1 MSQTKFNWIDQSWFD
16 TEEVVA
22 EYDAKTLFLALIT
35 ADKGK
40 EDVVRLYGDDFYRMF
55 GRKLSFEK
63 HGLPLLQAKAI
74 IDAGGELLVKR
85 FVADDATLSN
95 VIIVAKVEK
104 KSTQRTNPEG
114 ELLYVDASTGE
125 ETTTS
130 EGNLPLNDDSAVIK
144 YELQSAENAK
154 SVDDVYDAAAALLN
168 EEDGVFPI
176 LVVADIGRNAD
187 LKRIAIRPDYDTSK
201 SLGYMIY
208 TLYEYENTVNEEKI
222 NAIFNPSVI
231 YKNKYYTPT
240 RNSMEEL
247 VLDVVPGAYEAYAK
261 KVAEFSGIDYDTL
274 INMDL
279 IFGKNLKGVALDNL
293 TIDAEGAD
301 LSYQY
306 GIELKNGSD
315 GTTFGDTPKTSPAL
329 ATAMVD
335 FINNNEEIYDR
346 DVHKIAMVVDADYPL
361 SVKEA
366 LVNFVNFREDCVF
379 LRDFGMDVF
388 KFSDA
393 MEVYTKYTTSR
404 FVSDYITTYQIFDPY
419 TDRRIRVGML
429 HGMIPAIIE
438 HFQTSPA
445 TPLAGI
451 VNGFT
456 ITEAIEGTVNYI
468 PRETPA
474 VNQKDELEDAHINYA
489 TYYEYGGPLVVDS
502 LFTSQERMSQLSY
515 VNNVIAIQ
523 EVMRAVRTECPKNR
537 FRFSTTDDFTEYQ
550 EAVNTVLANFKSSFK
565 TLQLVYT
572 EDKLK
577 VAQKIFYAAI
587 KFQFHNWAD
596 TEIFDLYALPSDDE
610 IE

>member
-22 EYDAKTLFLALIT
+22 TYDAKTLFFAMLT
-35 ADKGK
+35 ADKGS
-40 EDVVRLYGDDFYRMF
+40 EEVVRLDGDNFYRMF
-55 GRKLSFEK
+55 GRKLSFDK

-85 FVADDATLSN
+85 FVAEDATLSN

-104 KSTQRTNPEG
+104 KSTQRTNAEG
-114 ELLYVDASTGE
+114 EPLYVDASTGE
-125 ETTTS
+125 ETTVA
-130 EGNLPLNDDSAVIK
+130 EGNLPLNDESAVIK

-154 SVDDVYDAAAALLN
+154 TIDDVYDAAAALLD
-168 EEDGVFPI
+168 EEGGVFPI
-176 LVVADIGRNAD
+176 LIAADIGRNAD
-187 LKRIAIRPDYDTSK
+187 CKRIAIKADYDTSK
-201 SLGYMIY
+201 SLGYTMY
-208 TLYEYENTVNEEKI
+208 TLYEYENTTNEEKI
-222 NAIFNPSVI
+222 NAIFNPSII
-231 YKNKYYTPT
+231 YKNKSYTPT

-247 VLDVVPGAYEAYAK
+247 DLDVVPGAYEAFAK
-261 KVAEFSGIDYDTL
+261 KVAEYSGIDYDTM

-279 IFGKNLKGVALDNL
+279 IFGKNLKGNNL
-293 TIDAEGAD
+293 TGVTIDAEGAD

-315 GTTFGDTPKTSPAL
+315 GTAFGDIPKTSTAL
-329 ATAMVD
+329 AEAMVD
-335 FINNNEEIYDR
+335 FIKNNDEIYDR
-346 DVHKIAMVVDADYPL
+346 DIHKIAMVIDADYPAT
-361 SVKEA
+361 VKEA
-366 LVNFVNFREDCVF
+366 LVEFVNFREDCVF

-388 KFSDA
+388 RFKDA
-393 MEVYTKYTTSR
+393 LNMYETYSKSR

-456 ITEAIEGTVNYI
+456 ITEAIEGTVNYV

-537 FRFSTTDDFTEYQ
+537 FRFSTSDDFSEYQ
-550 EAVNTVLANFKSSFK
+550 EAVNTVLTNFKSSFK

-572 EDKLK
+572 EDRLK
-577 VAQKIFYAAI
+577 AAQKIFYAGI